1 VRLFVIVVSLYS
13 VVAAAQQT
21 SVPRAAS
28 PVHQPV
34 PVQQV
39 TFADTDVTGGIVKG
53 QTGFETLKPKVIF
66 KNLIQL
72 RGSFAR
78 ELHDSVDAL

>member
-1 VRLFVIVVSLYS
+1 VRLFVTLVFLSS
-13 VVAAAQQT
+13 VVAGAQQT
-21 SVPRAAS
+21 RVPHVSS

-53 QTGFETLKPKVIF
+53 QTGFETLKQKVIF